1 MVYNS
6 SDMCG
11 IFGYIGPRQNAAEII
26 FEGLK
31 TLEYR
36 GYDSWGIALK
46 NQGEILIEK
55 QLGKLPEVIPD
66 SKFLIHNSSL
76 GIGHTRWA
84 THGGVTQENA
94 HPHYDCTKQIAVLHN
109 GIIENYE
116 KLKQELLKKGHTFT
130 SETDS
135 EVIAHLLEEN
145 LTSDMN
151 SHNARGGGLG
161 GPPSSARSEQRERG
175 HRMGVKPDR
184 TPSEASPFT
193 TAMQQTFAQLTGL
206 NAIVAINANSE
217 EIVAAKNGSPIIVGI
232 GHDEYFLS
240 SDLAGILP
248 YTKTVVFLKDNELV
262 TLSSTNN
269 LKLFSLLNGSE
280 LTPEIETID
289 WKIENAVKGTYEHFM
304 LKEIHEQPRII
315 ETIAKSYT
323 DQITQLAQVIN
334 DAKGTFFIGS
344 GTAFN
349 ACLAGTYLFSN
360 IAKKHVNTAPAS
372 EFNYLEDFLTSESL
386 IIPLSQSGETI
397 DVIEPLTRAKKKQ
410 SKIISLVNV
419 LGSTLY
425 RMGDYKLLLGA
436 GPEKAVASTKAYI
449 AKITILML
457 LSYAIIDQQK
467 TAKKILINTAKEVD
481 RLLEET
487 SINTMKKLAK
497 LLAKKNH
504 IYIIGRGVSYATA
517 LEGALKIKEV
527 SYIPTEGLA
536 GGELKHG
543 TIALI
548 EKGTPCIVIAPDDE
562 THDAILSNAME
573 IKSRGGYIIGIAAKN
588 SPIFDEW
595 IEVRETHCPLITT
608 IVPLQL
614 LAYFIAT
621 TKNLDPDKPRNLAK
635 SVTVK

>member
-1 MVYNS
+1 
-6 SDMCG
+6 MCG
-11 IFGYIGPRQNAAEII
+11 IFGYIGPRQNAADII

-36 GYDSWGIALK
+36 GYDSWGIAIK
-46 NQGEILIEK
+46 DTQRKIRIEK
-55 QLGKLPEVIPD
+55 ETGKL
-66 SKFLIHNSSL
+66 SGKTLTKQFATTKTSL

-84 THGGVTQENA
+84 THGGVTQKNA
-94 HPHYDCTKQIAVLHN
+94 HPHYDCTKQIAILHN
-109 GIIENYE
+109 GIVENY
-116 KLKQELLKKGHTFT
+116 QELKDGLIKKGHTFT
-130 SETDS
+130 SETDT
-135 EVIAHLLEEN
+135 EVIAHLLEEQRQT
-145 LTSDMN
+145 LT
-151 SHNARGGGLG
+151 
-161 GPPSSARSEQRERG
+161 
-175 HRMGVKPDR
+175 
-184 TPSEASPFT
+184 FT
-193 TAMQQTFAQLTGL
+193 QAMQQTFKKLHGL
-206 NAIVAINANSE
+206 NAIVAINTQSE
-217 EIVAAKNGSPIIVGI
+217 EIIAAKNGSPLIVGI
-232 GHDEYFLS
+232 GTDEYFLS
-240 SDLAGILP
+240 SDLAGVLP
-248 YTKTVVFLKDNELV
+248 YTKKVVFLKDNEMVSLPQDPGL
-262 TLSSTNN
+262 T
-269 LKLFSLLNGSE
+269 LFSLPDGE
-280 LTPEIETID
+280 KLTPEVETID
-289 WKIENAVKGTYEHFM
+289 WKIEQAVKGTYEHFM
-304 LKEIHEQPRII
+304 LKEIYEQPRII

-323 DQITQLAQVIN
+323 DQITTLARVIN

-349 ACLAGTYLFSN
+349 ACLAGTYLFSS

-372 EFNYLEDFLTSESL
+372 EFNYLEDFLTHESL

-457 LSYAIIDQQK
+457 LSYAIINQQK
-467 TAKKILINTAKEVD
+467 TAQNILLKTAKEVD
-481 RLLEET
+481 RLLEDK
-487 SINTMKKLAK
+487 SIKSIKKLAQR
-497 LLAKKNH
+497 LAQKSH

-527 SYIPTEGLA
+527 SYVPTEGLA

-548 EKGTPCIVIAPDDE
+548 EKGTPCIVIAPEDK

-573 IKSRGGYIIGIAAKN
+573 IKSRGGYIIGISATN

-595 IEVRETHCPLITT
+595 IEVRETECPLITT
-608 IVPLQL
+608 IIPLQL

-621 TKNLDPDKPRNLAK
+621 TKKLDPDKPRNLAK